1 MNDKAISFAET
12 AGWPNLPIQEQI
24 ADKLGDILY
33 ASDEILDMIRS
44 GRAEQPPDD
53 ALCPRCRTGVCLSLM
68 VRSKSR
74 IALQHGRILAMETPI
89 QEVRRLL
96 DTLPQEASF
105 EDIQYHI
112 YVQQAVR
119 RGLEAAER
127 GELVEQEEVERRMS
141 KWLGE

>member
-1 MNDKAISFAET
+1 
-12 AGWPNLPIQEQI
+12 
-24 ADKLGDILY
+24 
-33 ASDEILDMIRS
+33 
-44 GRAEQPPDD
+44 
-53 ALCPRCRTGVCLSLM
+53 
-68 VRSKSR
+68 
-74 IALQHGRILAMETPI
+74 METPI

-112 YVQQAVR
+112 YVQQAAR

-127 GELVEQEEVERRMS
+127 GELLEQDEVERRMS

>member
-1 MNDKAISFAET
+1 
-12 AGWPNLPIQEQI
+12 
-24 ADKLGDILY
+24 
-33 ASDEILDMIRS
+33 
-44 GRAEQPPDD
+44 
-53 ALCPRCRTGVCLSLM
+53 
-68 VRSKSR
+68 
-74 IALQHGRILAMETPI
+74 METPI

-119 RGLEAAER
+119 RGLDAAER

>member
-1 MNDKAISFAET
+1 
-12 AGWPNLPIQEQI
+12 
-24 ADKLGDILY
+24 
-33 ASDEILDMIRS
+33 
-44 GRAEQPPDD
+44 
-53 ALCPRCRTGVCLSLM
+53 
-68 VRSKSR
+68 
-74 IALQHGRILAMETPI
+74 METPI